1 LERRPLWRPNNDGRD
16 SARPSNQLVTN
27 ADSSNTLGMKSVAF
41 VFRLVFAILFLALCS
56 TAVNAADSAGW
67 VGEYTD
73 KKFLSGRAVFQL
85 SIDQSGSAMQI
96 RFDAAW
102 NDGHA
107 AAPEADGPGKV
118 SGNTLTFKWE
128 DTFKNSGT
136 GTIKRSGD
144 DIIVSIDATHVADP
158 RCLPFYGKNM
168 RLKRAAKK

>member
-1 LERRPLWRPNNDGRD
+1 MGIMKNFPVLSRVIATL
-16 SARPSNQLVTN
+16 LV
-27 ADSSNTLGMKSVAF
+27 VAF
-41 VFRLVFAILFLALCS
+41 SGVIA
-56 TAVNAADSAGW
+56 NAADSSGW

-85 SIDQSGSAMQI
+85 SIEQSGSAMHI

-102 NDGHA
+102 VDGHG

-128 DTFKNSGT
+128 DSFNNSGT
-136 GTIKRSGD
+136 GTITRSGD
-144 DIIVSIDATHVADP
+144 DVLVTLNATKVADP
-158 RCLPFYGKNM
+158 RCLHFYGKNL